1 MKTQKCKT
9 PNQELVETRIMR
21 LATMIIM
28 QLSINK
34 VHGINGSMDGWTNG
48 WMEYYV
54 NDEGVTL
61 N

>member
-1 MKTQKCKT
+1 MK
-9 PNQELVETRIMR
+9 
-21 LATMIIM
+21 LATMIMM